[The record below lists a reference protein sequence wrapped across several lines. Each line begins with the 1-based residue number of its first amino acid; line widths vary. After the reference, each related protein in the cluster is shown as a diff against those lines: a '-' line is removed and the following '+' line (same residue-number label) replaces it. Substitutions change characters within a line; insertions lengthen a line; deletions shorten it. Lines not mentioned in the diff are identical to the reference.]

1 MATTA
6 NSLVVVDDEEDVAA
20 LVATAGAS
28 VGYKADIVTNPMK
41 LAETLACGDP
51 AVLALDLRMPGY
63 DGVEM
68 LAEFGRRRLTSQLLL
83 ISGMDTRTL
92 QAAERIARDHGL
104 RVLGSLTKPFDMQG
118 LRQMLAKAL
127 LPPPEV
133 TEAELEIAIAQGQF
147 FLEYQPKVNLRTGQV
162 AGAEAL
168 ARWNR
173 PDHGVAPPLSFI
185 PKIEGS
191 YLLKPFT
198 LGILRAAAQQR
209 RLWAETGYE
218 VKVAVNIGA
227 GLVSDSSIPD
237 KFAEAVT
244 RENCSPEHVVSEIT
258 ETGVMADAKL
268 SIEVLTRLRVK
279 GFGLSMD
286 DFGIGYS
293 SLQQL
298 HRMPFNEI
306 KIDRAFI
313 SEMTTS
319 KEAMTIVRSIIDLG
333 RNFGMEV
340 CAEGVETRDTHQ
352 ALVNLGCD
360 LAQGFYYGRPM
371 KAAIPPSAWLASTP
385 AG

>member
-1 MATTA
+1 MATA
-6 NSLVVVDDEEDVAA
+6 NTLVVVDDEEDVGA
-20 LVATAGAS
+20 LIATAGTT
-28 VGYKADIVTNPMK
+28 VGYKAEVVTNPMK
-41 LAETLACGDP
+41 LPEALACGDP
-51 AVLALDLRMPGY
+51 AVLVLDLRMPGY

-68 LAEFGRRRLTSQLLL
+68 LAEFGRRRLQSQILLV
-83 ISGMDTRTL
+83 SGMDTRTL

-104 RVLGSLTKPFDMQG
+104 RLLGSMTKPFDMTR
-118 LRQMLAKAL
+118 LREMLAQAL
-127 LPPPEV
+127 KPPAEV
-133 TEAELEIAIAQGQF
+133 TEAELEVAIAKGQF
-147 FLEYQPKVNLRTGQV
+147 FLEYQPKVNLRSGKV

-173 PDHGVAPPLSFI
+173 PDHGVVPPMTFI
-185 PKIEGS
+185 PKIENS

-198 LGILRAAAQQR
+198 MGILRAAAVQR
-209 RLWAETGYE
+209 RTWAETGYD

-227 GLVSDSSIPD
+227 GMVSDTSIPD
-237 KFAEAVT
+237 KFAEAVIK
-244 RENCSPEHVVSEIT
+244 EKCPPESVILEIT

-268 SIEVLTRLRVK
+268 SIEVLTRVRVK

-306 KIDRAFI
+306 KVDRAFV
-313 SEMTTS
+313 SEMMTS
-319 KEAMTIVRSIIDLG
+319 KEAMTIVRSVIDLG
-333 RNFGMEV
+333 RNFGMQV
-340 CAEGVETRDTHQ
+340 CAEGVETRDTHE

-371 KAAIPPSAWLASTP
+371 KAAIPPSAWLNP
-385 AG
+385 APPK